1 MPRPAASP
9 SVVYMVYVV
18 NLQSSCFSLY
28 AVTLSFF
35 SSHHL
40 LRAPFFF
47 LPLAGEDFPRPPAT
61 PLRPGVGDLFRGAP
75 LALPKASLN
84 ARAVPAATPAALE
97 RLGPGDGNEDDDGA
111 G

>member
-9 SVVYMVYVV
+9 SVVYIVYVV

-28 AVTLSFF
+28 AVTVSFF
-35 SSHHL
+35 SSHHR